1 MVFIV
6 MGVSG
11 CGKTTVG
18 KLLAGRIAFP
28 FHDADDFHSQGNL
41 EKMNNGVPLTDEDRV
56 PWLFDLAVHVAQW
69 NRHGGAVLACS
80 ALKKQYRD
88 MLDWNGKEEVA
99 YIHLKGD
106 RDLILGRMKDR
117 TDHFF
122 PPSLLESQFRNYFKK
137 SDRQKGVT
145 GSNLLIM
152 LERRLDN
159 IVFRLGF
166 ANSRAEA
173 RQLVMHSHFRING
186 KKVNIP
192 SYLVSAGSVIEV
204 SEKSRNMAR
213 IKESLETVARRGLP
227 QWLELDKA
235 NFRGVLKALPTREDL
250 VMPIQEQ
257 LIVELYSK

>member
-11 CGKTTVG
+11 CGKTAVG
-18 KLLAGRIAFP
+18 KMLADRIAFP
-28 FHDADDFHSQGNL
+28 FHDADDFHSQSNL
-41 EKMNNGVPLTDEDRV
+41 EKMNSGIPLTDEDRV

-122 PPSLLESQFRNYFKK
+122 PPSLLESQFRDLEEPGDAVTVSIEKRPEDIC
-137 SDRQKGVT
+137 SDIIAEIIRRE
-145 GSNLLIM
+145 LLPLSYIRS
-152 LERRLDN
+152 LN
-159 IVFRLGF
+159 IG
-166 ANSRAEA
+166 
-173 RQLVMHSHFRING
+173 
-186 KKVNIP
+186 
-192 SYLVSAGSVIEV
+192 
-204 SEKSRNMAR
+204 
-213 IKESLETVARRGLP
+213 
-227 QWLELDKA
+227 
-235 NFRGVLKALPTREDL
+235 
-250 VMPIQEQ
+250 
-257 LIVELYSK
+257 

>member
-106 RDLILGRMKDR
+106 RDFILGRLRDR
-117 TDHFF
+117 TGHFF
-122 PPSLLESQFRNYFKK
+122 PPSLLESQFR
-137 SDRQKGVT
+137 DLEEPVDAVT
-145 GSNLLIM
+145 VSIDSRPDDICT
-152 LERRLDN
+152 EIITEIIRREL
-159 IVFRLGF
+159 
-166 ANSRAEA
+166 
-173 RQLVMHSHFRING
+173 
-186 KKVNIP
+186 
-192 SYLVSAGSVIEV
+192 
-204 SEKSRNMAR
+204 
-213 IKESLETVARRGLP
+213 LP
-227 QWLELDKA
+227 QSYIRSL
-235 NFRGVLKALPTREDL
+235 NIG
-250 VMPIQEQ
+250 
-257 LIVELYSK
+257 